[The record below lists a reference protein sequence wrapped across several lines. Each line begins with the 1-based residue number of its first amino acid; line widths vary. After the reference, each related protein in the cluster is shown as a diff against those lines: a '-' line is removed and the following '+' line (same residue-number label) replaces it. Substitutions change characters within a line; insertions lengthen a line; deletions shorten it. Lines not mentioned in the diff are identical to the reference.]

1 MIPVV
6 QSWDTND
13 VKLRTYFENYG
24 AVKEAFVSYARDG
37 KPRGFGFVVF
47 ESSAVADRV
56 VRNKHTID
64 RREVRCTLAGVY
76 SCCIRSWMIIS
87 PRYPVI
93 PMPRV
98 GFSPVRVLMFVLG
111 LLSSPAAGGR
121 QTCNAAN

>member
-1 MIPVV
+1 MSSQSYSCRELEAKSSL

-64 RREVRCTLAGVY
+64 RREVRRCARYCVWCMHCIVGLA
-76 SCCIRSWMIIS
+76 SHPIRGSSSW
-87 PRYPVI
+87 
-93 PMPRV
+93 
-98 GFSPVRVLMFVLG
+98 
-111 LLSSPAAGGR
+111 
-121 QTCNAAN
+121 

>member
-1 MIPVV
+1 ML

-64 RREVRCTLAGVY
+64 RREVRRLTRSYVRCVQSCSLLAPSFPPACSILMCCCNFWPDY
-76 SCCIRSWMIIS
+76 SAR
-87 PRYPVI
+87 
-93 PMPRV
+93 
-98 GFSPVRVLMFVLG
+98 GAF
-111 LLSSPAAGGR
+111 AGGR
-121 QTCNAAN
+121 QTRNAADRIHRL